1 MRVTILSVRNVTR
14 LYRPA
19 CLLAAS
25 AAIFIIGANYS
36 SAGIQGTG
44 RVASLGRIDS
54 TGNTISVNGVDYGL
68 SQAQVHI
75 DGRAASA
82 AQLKIGQLVT
92 VQGSLNGSGR
102 GTANSVTFI
111 GTVVGPISRVNVTG
125 GSFTVLGQEVMI
137 DAATVFGDG
146 LQPAGIGALGVG
158 IGVEV
163 SAYRKA
169 SGDLL
174 ASRIDLQTAGAPLQ
188 VEGAIEAL
196 NTAALSFLF

>member
-1 MRVTILSVRNVTR
+1 MRVTIMSVRNVTR

-68 SQAQVHI
+68 SQAQIQI

-82 AQLKIGQLVT
+82 AQLKIGQLVA
-92 VQGSLNGSGR
+92 VQGTLNGAAAADAS
-102 GTANSVTFI
+102 NVTF
-111 GTVVGPISRVNVTG
+111 TADVVGPITQMDGAG
-125 GSFTVLGQEVMI
+125 GTRTVLGQQVKG
-137 DAATVFGDG
+137 DAD
-146 LQPAGIGALGVG
+146 
-158 IGVEV
+158 
-163 SAYRKA
+163 
-169 SGDLL
+169 
-174 ASRIDLQTAGAPLQ
+174 
-188 VEGAIEAL
+188 
-196 NTAALSFLF
+196 